1 MDLVAAVSPMTC
13 AALVAVVLVKP
24 SVRVKGHNVNIFW
37 VVPFLG
43 AAVLMLCG
51 TISPRE
57 VFAGLTAQS
66 SINPLKI
73 LVLFLSMTLISIF
86 LDCAGFFRHLAIA
99 VLQRQNANQLR
110 LFVLLYALVSVLTV
124 FTSNDIIVLTFTPF
138 ICYFARDAKIDPIP
152 YLICEFVAAN
162 TWSMALMIGNPT
174 NIYLAT
180 AANVSFLGYTAVM
193 LLPTLF
199 AGFASFGMLYLL
211 FRRKLR
217 SGLSHSALEKA
228 PGGSRARAARDRT
241 SCSVHRAA
249 GFFFLFRPADV
260 AHLLRFLLQ
269 PVPALGSLPAAP
281 RARAFVAAR
290 CNSRRAVG
298 DRPLHSFHVR
308 AGACAR

>member
-99 VLQRQNANQLR
+99 VLQRQNANQLD
-110 LFVLLYALVSVLTV
+110 L
-124 FTSNDIIVLTFTPF
+124 
-138 ICYFARDAKIDPIP
+138 
-152 YLICEFVAAN
+152 
-162 TWSMALMIGNPT
+162 
-174 NIYLAT
+174 
-180 AANVSFLGYTAVM
+180 
-193 LLPTLF
+193 
-199 AGFASFGMLYLL
+199 
-211 FRRKLR
+211 
-217 SGLSHSALEKA
+217 
-228 PGGSRARAARDRT
+228 
-241 SCSVHRAA
+241 
-249 GFFFLFRPADV
+249 
-260 AHLLRFLLQ
+260 
-269 PVPALGSLPAAP
+269 
-281 RARAFVAAR
+281 
-290 CNSRRAVG
+290 NSYV
-298 DRPLHSFHVR
+298 
-308 AGACAR
+308 

>member
-180 AANVSFLGYTAVM
+180 AANRFLPRIHCRDAAAHAVCGLR
-193 LLPTLF
+193 LLRHAVPAVPQKAAQRAFPLR
-199 AGFASFGMLYLL
+199 FG
-211 FRRKLR
+211 K
-217 SGLSHSALEKA
+217 SA
-228 PGGSRARAARDRT
+228 GGSRARAARDRT
-241 SCSVHRAA
+241 SCAVHRAA